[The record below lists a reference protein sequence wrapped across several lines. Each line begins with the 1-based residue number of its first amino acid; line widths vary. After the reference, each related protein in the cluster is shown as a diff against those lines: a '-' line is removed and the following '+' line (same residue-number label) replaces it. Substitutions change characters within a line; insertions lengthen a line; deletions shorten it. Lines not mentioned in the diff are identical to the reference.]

1 MTYGTH
7 SLDNFVV
14 LRPLNSME
22 IARLEAADERAT
34 SSLPAPEALRA
45 VAERKKLWPVPF
57 TSYTGQCGYRVPL
70 DPSRQSFRVV
80 DEETFWRSMERT
92 NEPPKAGR
100 IETLGGARWPEEMR

>member
-14 LRPLNSME
+14 LRTLNSME
-22 IARLEAADERAT
+22 IARLDAADERAT

-57 TSYTGQCGYRVPL
+57 HLLHWTMRLPRPSGPL
-70 DPSRQSFRVV
+70 PAVL
-80 DEETFWRSMERT
+80 
-92 NEPPKAGR
+92 PGGR
-100 IETLGGARWPEEMR
+100 